1 MKILFGMHLDGAVWS
16 NQSAS
21 VGEVRTGPLGL
32 LSILETRLGVSRLS
46 PHPVRRIDEYM
57 KRMKEL
63 DKESVWFHKSFSVD
77 PWSTARQLLDWR
89 DELVEAGWHG
99 KLLTTGSARL
109 EALLALENVEIPL
122 TAGRSDRL
130 REVIEHLIQ
139 NIPAH
144 IDFVELMEPLNM
156 LPPVWQYLM
165 NLLQSQGT
173 SIQTKQEPEKIKPT
187 TNLSRIQSLMRGET
201 VSNSLTLQDDSLV
214 LLKADNEWEAAEHL
228 ALWLASDLEANDQ
241 VTIICGMDTSV
252 LDQALKRHG
261 LPRIGRSEPSR
272 WREIQQILPLM
283 LANAWQPVDIRL
295 LVELLSLSA
304 SPFPSWVCRFL
315 LKAIAQEP
323 GVGGRA
329 WQQAMDEITK
339 KCIQDLTDKGDS
351 KAEEKAKVFVS
362 EIQTL
367 LVEDRYDPALGI
379 PEEKLRERCQKV
391 IEWLAWRIN
400 DNSVLIEVVSQAREI
415 QKLSV
420 GKNRIQQITLERML
434 DTVIGLGSTAE
445 DALEEAALWHIVD
458 HPGQTADPCGEL
470 VWWGFNDPKIA
481 MPNYWSDREREALK
495 VNGILL
501 EESRDFRSRES
512 HAWKQGL
519 LHAENRFI
527 AIHIAQIDGAEAYHH
542 PYWDSIISAGMQTG
556 NPMTEEDAR
565 TCLVRECNDFDHL
578 KDWEFA
584 GRKCNLDAIPK
595 EIPTTTE
602 PDHSVPVDVI
612 KPPKRLSY
620 SQMSTMLG
628 CPMKW
633 ALQYHAGLRLTE
645 SQAVPTGN
653 QMIGTFCHRIVEDL
667 YTGGKCWRAEDAG
680 TEAGQLYDSLLP
692 SMASELLLEGNAI
705 ERLRY
710 RSAIVEAVRKL
721 VETINRLQL
730 SVEKTEAPLEA
741 TIDGIPFIGYADLL
755 LRDVDGHPFVLD
767 LKWSSS
773 AKYRRQEIEK
783 GSALQLASYA
793 WMLRSSEPSEQVH
806 TGYFMLAQG
815 QILSNST
822 QIVEDAIAS
831 PYTLEEIWDM
841 GVAGLHDAM
850 CQLEKGVVEAKG
862 VRELQTQT
870 EDGTT
875 DADNTSKKFA
885 EKALAEGM
893 LYQRPPCQFCDFGR
907 LCGLSEVGYE

>member
-144 IDFVELMEPLNM
+144 IDFVELMDPLNM

-272 WREIQQILPLM
+272 WREIQQIMPLM

-362 EIQTL
+362 EIFF
-367 LVEDRYDPALGI
+367 I
-379 PEEKLRERCQKV
+379 PRQ
-391 IEWLAWRIN
+391 
-400 DNSVLIEVVSQAREI
+400 
-415 QKLSV
+415 
-420 GKNRIQQITLERML
+420 
-434 DTVIGLGSTAE
+434 
-445 DALEEAALWHIVD
+445 
-458 HPGQTADPCGEL
+458 
-470 VWWGFNDPKIA
+470 
-481 MPNYWSDREREALK
+481 
-495 VNGILL
+495 
-501 EESRDFRSRES
+501 
-512 HAWKQGL
+512 
-519 LHAENRFI
+519 
-527 AIHIAQIDGAEAYHH
+527 
-542 PYWDSIISAGMQTG
+542 
-556 NPMTEEDAR
+556 
-565 TCLVRECNDFDHL
+565 
-578 KDWEFA
+578 
-584 GRKCNLDAIPK
+584 
-595 EIPTTTE
+595 
-602 PDHSVPVDVI
+602 
-612 KPPKRLSY
+612 
-620 SQMSTMLG
+620 
-628 CPMKW
+628 
-633 ALQYHAGLRLTE
+633 
-645 SQAVPTGN
+645 
-653 QMIGTFCHRIVEDL
+653 
-667 YTGGKCWRAEDAG
+667 
-680 TEAGQLYDSLLP
+680 
-692 SMASELLLEGNAI
+692 LLLLWVK
-705 ERLRY
+705 R
-710 RSAIVEAVRKL
+710 
-721 VETINRLQL
+721 
-730 SVEKTEAPLEA
+730 
-741 TIDGIPFIGYADLL
+741 
-755 LRDVDGHPFVLD
+755 
-767 LKWSSS
+767 
-773 AKYRRQEIEK
+773 
-783 GSALQLASYA
+783 
-793 WMLRSSEPSEQVH
+793 
-806 TGYFMLAQG
+806 
-815 QILSNST
+815 
-822 QIVEDAIAS
+822 
-831 PYTLEEIWDM
+831 
-841 GVAGLHDAM
+841 
-850 CQLEKGVVEAKG
+850 
-862 VRELQTQT
+862 
-870 EDGTT
+870 
-875 DADNTSKKFA
+875 
-885 EKALAEGM
+885 
-893 LYQRPPCQFCDFGR
+893 
-907 LCGLSEVGYE
+907 